1 MDIQCHHQLEFNKN
15 WKTKSIA
22 LFKNFAASQLPPL
35 QSLVSVDFQILLFQF
50 KGLAPDV
57 SLMAA
62 VSGGP
67 FE

>member
-22 LFKNFAASQLPPL
+22 LFKNFVTSHLPPL
-35 QSLVSVDFQILLFQF
+35 QPRVSVDFQILLIQF
-50 KGLAPDV
+50 KGLVPDG

-62 VSGGP
+62 VSGA

>member
-22 LFKNFAASQLPPL
+22 LFKNFVASHLPQLRL
-35 QSLVSVDFQILLFQF
+35 RVSVDFQILLTQF
-50 KGLAPDV
+50 KDLVPDV

-62 VSGGP
+62 VSGA